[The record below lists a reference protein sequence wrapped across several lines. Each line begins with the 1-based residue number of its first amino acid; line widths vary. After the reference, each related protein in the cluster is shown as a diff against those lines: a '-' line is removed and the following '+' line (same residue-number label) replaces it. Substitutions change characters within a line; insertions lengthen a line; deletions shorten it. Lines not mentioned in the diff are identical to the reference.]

1 MGYIEDMRNLVGN
14 HPLILIGSHAIILNE
29 KDEVL
34 LQLRTDFNRW
44 GIIGG
49 ALEYNETL
57 EGALK
62 REVFEETGLII
73 KNPELFRTY
82 SGKISFKSIQT
93 AIKYMVYSLF
103 IFAANFTGSLYVI
116 KLSQKNYV
124 SFRLMS
130 YLVLFIQSLRGF
142 FAIFITLIKNINK
155 TTSFPVIT
163 T

>member
-1 MGYIEDMRNLVGN
+1 MKYYCSFGQ
-14 HPLILIGSHAIILNE
+14 IL
-29 KDEVL
+29 
-34 LQLRTDFNRW
+34 TD
-44 GIIGG
+44 G
-49 ALEYNETL
+49 ALLGVREYNETL

-82 SGKISFKSIQT
+82 SGPDFFEIYPSDDQVHGVLV
-93 AIKYMVYSLF
+93 VYICREFHGELICDKTESKELRF
-103 IFAANFTGSLYVI
+103 FPFDELPSTLHPVI
-116 KLSQKNYV
+116 E
-124 SFRLMS
+124 
-130 YLVLFIQSLRGF
+130 GF